1 MKAKITALLLAL
13 TCSAQAT
20 LIDLTPGG
28 FRLLDPPKVY
38 LDWQQN
44 HYKHDSFKMAF
55 NNIFTPGG
63 WDSHFLGP
71 PLFNVTPLGG
81 LTATLSWD
89 LTGRAFIFNYL
100 FVGTGPNGWINM
112 YRVSSDQQKVGEAVI
127 TINDLYNIT
136 GIGIYGLRI
145 PDDGGTI
152 LMFGLS
158 VACIVCMRFWR
169 QTSLER
175 SRMST
180 GK

>member
-1 MKAKITALLLAL
+1 MKAKITVLLLAL

-28 FRLLDPPKVY
+28 FSLLDPPKVY

-44 HYKHDSFKMAF
+44 HYNHDSFGIAYE
-55 NNIFTPGG
+55 NIWNG

-71 PLFNVTPLGG
+71 PLFNTTPLGG
-81 LTATLSWD
+81 ITCTLMWN
-89 LTGRAFIFNYL
+89 LTGTPYIFNYL

-112 YRVSSDQQKVGEAVI
+112 YRVSPDQQQVGEAVI
-127 TINDLYNIT
+127 SINDLYNIT
-136 GIGIYGLRI
+136 GIGIYGFPPLRT

-158 VACIVCMRFWR
+158 LACIVCMRFWR
-169 QTSLER
+169 QTSLE
-175 SRMST
+175 
-180 GK
+180 G